1 MSHYVTNIMIMMITS
16 GLGGVLMITP
26 RAFRRG
32 GGGSAFGVVTRIT
45 VKTHE
50 SPTLGILESKTS
62 WGTRSL
68 CGPELGERAVSIV
81 LHGPFWLRFPYVT
94 PVLVKKYRGWRR
106 RGRGHRVL
114 DLGCGHGLPGL
125 VALQRG
131 AAVDF
136 LDYNREVWRPLRPS
150 WRPF

>member
-1 MSHYVTNIMIMMITS
+1 MSR
-16 GLGGVLMITP
+16 L
-26 RAFRRG
+26 F
-32 GGGSAFGVVTRIT
+32 F
-45 VKTHE
+45 
-50 SPTLGILESKTS
+50 
-62 WGTRSL
+62 
-68 CGPELGERAVSIV
+68 
-81 LHGPFWLRFPYVT
+81 
-94 PVLVKKYRGWRR
+94 VKKYRGRRR

-136 LDYNREVWRPLRPS
+136 LDYNREVRRPLRPC